1 MKITRAPAFV
11 WHFSRRPS
19 GYGGQV
25 GGQATPPQQRAH
37 TMNKDIIK
45 LVTLAL
51 LPTAILT
58 FTACSTPME
67 GVE

>member
-1 MKITRAPAFV
+1 
-11 WHFSRRPS
+11 
-19 GYGGQV
+19 
-25 GGQATPPQQRAH
+25 
-37 TMNKDIIK
+37 MNKDIIK